1 MPAGPTLLCMR
12 HRMNPG
18 AFMTS
23 FDSIEILESLRI
35 TVQSLEQVFGQYT
48 DSRTE
53 FKRILEDRIAALEA
67 AEQRI

>member
-1 MPAGPTLLCMR
+1 
-12 HRMNPG
+12 MNAG

-23 FDSIEILESLRI
+23 FDSVEILESLRI
-35 TVQSLEQVFGQYT
+35 TVQSLEQVFDQYT

-67 AEQRI
+67 AKQRI